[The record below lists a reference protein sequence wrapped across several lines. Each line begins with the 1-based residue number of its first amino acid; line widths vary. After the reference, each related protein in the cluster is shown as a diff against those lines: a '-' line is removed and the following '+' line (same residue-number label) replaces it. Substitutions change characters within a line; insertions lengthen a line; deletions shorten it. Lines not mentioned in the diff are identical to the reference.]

1 MKRALILAIKAYK
14 RFVSPLLPPSCRFQP
29 SCSIYTVHAVEKYG
43 VLKGSGLA
51 LWRIV
56 RCSPFSRGGYDPV
69 K

>member
-29 SCSIYTVHAVEKYG
+29 SCSIYAVHAVKKYG
-43 VLKGSGLA
+43 VLKGSWLA

-56 RCSPFSRGGYDPV
+56 RCNPFSKGGYDPV